1 MILGNGWKFL
11 RIYDHR
17 TVNVIGFDKKHA
29 HRSGC
34 PIGSAYSVMTDSDG
48 KEFIAVAHEA
58 VWNKGSNTSLLSEFQ
73 MREHGLIVDSTS
85 KKHKNRDGSFGTQ
98 QIYIPNN
105 DISIPLYLTSGLMT
119 SPHRE
124 PTDEELA
131 TLPKVELTSPDIWN
145 PRDHIHDDAIIV
157 PLTKNDTAAYQDDV
171 RVLTVSRGDY
181 NSEEKTIPED
191 NKILKRSNSEDNE
204 NLDDKIP
211 ESKKDNSKRDDTD
224 DDEDELPDLYIGEA
238 SGSEDEVPRPRKVH
252 RASQSVFKKM
262 RENYLEEREYRLR
275 KRRQGKKWFDK
286 IWSKARKYDD
296 MKNLARNME
305 DSDSDDSIDQQHGI
319 DS

>member
-1 MILGNGWKFL
+1 MTLLRIKTEKPIKILLKRSNSEENEKDDEILG
-11 RIYDHR
+11 
-17 TVNVIGFDKKHA
+17 
-29 HRSGC
+29 
-34 PIGSAYSVMTDSDG
+34 
-48 KEFIAVAHEA
+48 
-58 VWNKGSNTSLLSEFQ
+58 
-73 MREHGLIVDSTS
+73 
-85 KKHKNRDGSFGTQ
+85 
-98 QIYIPNN
+98 
-105 DISIPLYLTSGLMT
+105 
-119 SPHRE
+119 
-124 PTDEELA
+124 
-131 TLPKVELTSPDIWN
+131 
-145 PRDHIHDDAIIV
+145 
-157 PLTKNDTAAYQDDV
+157 
-171 RVLTVSRGDY
+171 Y

-286 IWSKARKYDD
+286 IWSKARKYDE